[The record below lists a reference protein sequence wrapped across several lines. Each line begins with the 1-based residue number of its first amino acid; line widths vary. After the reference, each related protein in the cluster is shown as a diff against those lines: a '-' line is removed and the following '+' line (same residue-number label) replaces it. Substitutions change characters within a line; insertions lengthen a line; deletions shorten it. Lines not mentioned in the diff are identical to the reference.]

1 MCRDPTATRAKLP
14 PTTFHAAGKLERASK
29 LSAAEIPEGKV
40 QGTAAERR
48 SQLTWLVSHEGPL
61 TNLLTYPPHS
71 ASIYSAS
78 RGGAAHRVDISCK
91 GLNEC

>member
-48 SQLTWLVSHEGPL
+48 SQLTRLVSQEGPL
-61 TNLLTYPPHS
+61 TNLDLLTPHTAPVS
-71 ASIYSAS
+71 TAPVEVEQ
-78 RGGAAHRVDISCK
+78 RTV
-91 GLNEC
+91 